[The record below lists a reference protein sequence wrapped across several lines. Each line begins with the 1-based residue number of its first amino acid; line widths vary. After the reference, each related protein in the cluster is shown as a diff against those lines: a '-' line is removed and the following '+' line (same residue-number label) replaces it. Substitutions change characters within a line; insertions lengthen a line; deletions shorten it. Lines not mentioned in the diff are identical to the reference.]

1 MKEAI
6 LKIVSEMKE
15 TLKNVDSS
23 LSTSIVDELY
33 ESLNQ
38 IEDEIYTDDMNDGF
52 SDEDEDY

>member
-1 MKEAI
+1 
-6 LKIVSEMKE
+6 MKE

>member
-1 MKEAI
+1 MKQRI
-6 LKIVSEMKE
+6 LKIVNEMKE
-15 TLKNVDSS
+15 TLKKADSEIS
-23 LSTSIVDELY
+23 VIDELY

>member
-1 MKEAI
+1 MKQTI

-15 TLKNVDSS
+15 TLKS
-23 LSTSIVDELY
+23 LNSEFSTSIIDELY

-38 IEDEIYTDDMNDGF
+38 IEDEIYTDDITDGF